1 MYMHDG
7 ATVKVT
13 VWVSNFFPAKVIAK
27 EIKALSEMEMKP
39 SLSTEVSGCREFMCW
54 NPAIDN
60 FQSQQG
66 TANKLK

>member
-1 MYMHDG
+1 MHDG
-7 ATVKVT
+7 ATVKVYCM
-13 VWVSNFFPAKVIAK
+13 SKQLFSAEVIAK